1 MKALLQLCED
11 LVNEML
17 RVLVLDQTIHPP
29 ILGANPCKQ
38 SGPWS

>member
-17 RVLVLDQTIHPP
+17 RALALDQSIHSP
-29 ILGANPCKQ
+29 ILGADPCKQ